1 MTSPAFSLDSLTP
14 HAAAIDAEQLSG
26 LKALLDGLEVN
37 LNAVR
42 KKDRDLRIAVVG
54 QMKAGK
60 SSFLNAAFF
69 GRDLL
74 PKADTPMTAA
84 LTKIVYAPKAKA
96 EVVFYSADDWE
107 VIEQRANEYPK
118 AYAEAER
125 RLNEPQKS
133 DSPFAKATATPRM
146 HTAQEIDRHVPEA
159 IRSSRE
165 LVEMARRR
173 GLDVRDYL
181 GKTEVLDVAGGA
193 ESLAHALHEYVGSGG
208 RFTAITKM
216 SVLHVDD
223 KRLQGLEIIDTP
235 GFNDPVVSRGQITR
249 SFLGQ
254 CDVIFLL
261 SAVSQ
266 FLTSSDM
273 AVLREQLPEAGI
285 DEKAVF
291 LVGSQRDL
299 ALRQDRGIAI
309 TASKLAE
316 RAPAEKRSAV
326 RTGAMLQLLDKKMSD
341 QASLT
346 LEAQIN
352 QPDQDNKTRRI
363 LGAVKKSAPRF
374 ISSWAWLVA
383 EHFDA
388 LSEEDREQLD
398 QLCTTTGFAFEPIS
412 LRQLSNI
419 PALRDEILAQR
430 ERKQQLIASKEQQLI
445 EGVHNGARE
454 RLQQIELSLQA
465 RSERVRNGDI
475 GKLERAEQD
484 MLRRMQSGKARL
496 EGVFD
501 EQVVKASQQFALL
514 KTDIREQAQKHSRVD
529 VVKETRTESYSVST
543 SNWYNPFSWGNRETR
558 YRDVVTA
565 YASAQDAIEKV
576 QVFALETTRAL
587 QTAIIGCV
595 DLNQLRSKVSVAA
608 MSLFDT
614 GSAEFDA
621 ELMLAEV
628 NKSLRRITIP
638 NVGFGNKD
646 YSISIL
652 KSFGSDRVSESQ
664 INGLKDA
671 QREAVAAII
680 RDLEG
685 EVKGKVEAIE
695 NSLGN
700 TGQTFVESMSRDIQ
714 QSLTSLRNDIAN
726 KEQTIQQIA
735 AARQAVVKALAE
747 L

>member
-1 MTSPAFSLDSLTP
+1 M
-14 HAAAIDAEQLSG
+14 
-26 LKALLDGLEVN
+26 
-37 LNAVR
+37 
-42 KKDRDLRIAVVG
+42 
-54 QMKAGK
+54 
-60 SSFLNAAFF
+60 
-69 GRDLL
+69 
-74 PKADTPMTAA
+74 
-84 LTKIVYAPKAKA
+84 
-96 EVVFYSADDWE
+96 
-107 VIEQRANEYPK
+107 
-118 AYAEAER
+118 
-125 RLNEPQKS
+125 
-133 DSPFAKATATPRM
+133 
-146 HTAQEIDRHVPEA
+146 
-159 IRSSRE
+159 
-165 LVEMARRR
+165 
-173 GLDVRDYL
+173 
-181 GKTEVLDVAGGA
+181 
-193 ESLAHALHEYVGSGG
+193 
-208 RFTAITKM
+208 
-216 SVLHVDD
+216 
-223 KRLQGLEIIDTP
+223 
-235 GFNDPVVSRGQITR
+235 
-249 SFLGQ
+249 
-254 CDVIFLL
+254 
-261 SAVSQ
+261 
-266 FLTSSDM
+266 
-273 AVLREQLPEAGI
+273 
-285 DEKAVF
+285 
-291 LVGSQRDL
+291 
-299 ALRQDRGIAI
+299 
-309 TASKLAE
+309 
-316 RAPAEKRSAV
+316 
-326 RTGAMLQLLDKKMSD
+326 
-341 QASLT
+341 
-346 LEAQIN
+346 
-352 QPDQDNKTRRI
+352 
-363 LGAVKKSAPRF
+363 
-374 ISSWAWLVA
+374 
-383 EHFDA
+383 
-388 LSEEDREQLD
+388 
-398 QLCTTTGFAFEPIS
+398 
-412 LRQLSNI
+412 
-419 PALRDEILAQR
+419 
-430 ERKQQLIASKEQQLI
+430 
-445 EGVHNGARE
+445 
-454 RLQQIELSLQA
+454 
-465 RSERVRNGDI
+465 
-475 GKLERAEQD
+475 
-484 MLRRMQSGKARL
+484 
-496 EGVFD
+496 
-501 EQVVKASQQFALL
+501 VKASQQFALL

-628 NKSLRRITIP
+628 NKSLRRITSP